1 MSPTSATQ
9 ATHLANQ
16 VDLTSP
22 QHLLQIHLVDSHSL
36 PSQATVL
43 GILARDIANYSY
55 LLRTRL

>member
-1 MSPTSATQ
+1 MQ

-43 GILARDIANYSY
+43 GLLARDIANYSY
-55 LLRTRL
+55 LLRTHL